1 MEDNVEEIQ
10 QNTHSE
16 NIEDGDNRG
25 SHLIN
30 AISTNISNRHEIQ
43 LETIH
48 SDPLT
53 ANSCTDQ

>member
-10 QNTHSE
+10 QSTRSE

-30 AISTNISNRHEIQ
+30 AISTNISNQDEIQ

-53 ANSCTDQ
+53 ANSSTVQ